1 MEENVD
7 KTLRAYADGSLSGEA
22 LEAFERQL
30 EQDPDLRS
38 ELDLYL
44 ALKAMD
50 NLRLKKQ
57 LQQIEVAEDV
67 SSPAPFITRRRM
79 LWTAA
84 AASVALS
91 WPPSGGCAKH
101 PARMRHNWRKS
112 ILQSPTR
119 RPSLPWAMT
128 LPSRMRRNRRF

>member
-22 LEAFERQL
+22 LEAFEPQL

-67 SSPAPFITRRRM
+67 SSGAVHHSPQDALDGSRSKRRTGPGRR
-79 LWTAA
+79 LVAA
-84 AASVALS
+84 RST
-91 WPPSGGCAKH
+91 PPGCGTIWK
-101 PARMRHNWRKS
+101 
-112 ILQSPTR
+112 
-119 RPSLPWAMT
+119 
-128 LPSRMRRNRRF
+128 